1 MKDATNRSLL
11 IAVLACLSMG
21 LFAKSPQ
28 FSGGQSW
35 ISAILMFATLGLSVW
50 GFLVGLQEAK
60 RKNTAWAW
68 LAPSINALIFIFFS
82 AFIALLFRALQRLN

>member
-1 MKDATNRSLL
+1 MKDTNRSLL

-35 ISAILMFATLGLSVW
+35 ISGLLTFATLGLSVW
-50 GFLVGLQEAK
+50 GFEVGLRGARQQ
-60 RKNTAWAW
+60 RTAWSW
-68 LAPSINALIFIFFS
+68 LAPAINALIFVFFTV
-82 AFIALLFRALQRLN
+82 FLILLFRALQRLN

>member
-1 MKDATNRSLL
+1 MKDTNRSLL

-35 ISAILMFATLGLSVW
+35 ISGLLTFATLGLSVW
-50 GFLVGLQEAK
+50 GFGVGLRGARQQ
-60 RKNTAWAW
+60 RTAWSW
-68 LAPSINALIFIFFS
+68 LAPAINALIFVFFTV
-82 AFIALLFRALQRLN
+82 FLILLFRALQRLN